1 LPGLK
6 MLARP
11 VERPPAPRPRGEEE
25 IQRNEDG
32 DGDGGDGQDD
42 IHHAT
47 LLAEALCG
55 KGGSR
60 MEDRGSTR
68 HVPRPC
74 LVDPPS
80 SILSPRPCFVVR
92 RPSTLVPCTS
102 HRVPALTATLKGA
115 RRGGGANPARRRPEW
130 PAPSRP
136 RPPTA
141 APRAG
146 RRAARTSRGRRG
158 PWPAP
163 R

>member
-74 LVDPPS
+74 LVDPRS
-80 SILSPRPCFVVR
+80 SILDPRI
-92 RPSTLVPCTS
+92 S
-102 HRVPALTATLKGA
+102 HKFPALTAILQGA
-115 RRGGGANPARRRPEW
+115 RRGRRANPARRRPEW